1 MSDDVTGKDEAITA
15 QAIVM
20 AATSQAIVMAATYWD
35 AYKPPEQLLKA
46 AHAAPLAL
54 YTAIKY
60 LQSLPREDDLRVN
73 EYAMKAI
80 LLGRYPD
87 FVKLSAVSTYE
98 TDLAV
103 SGREDFLLIVAFRG
117 SEDETKSIPVTDPAE
132 LHSDLRD
139 VVAVDHDPPLRRG
152 WC

>member
-20 AATSQAIVMAATYWD
+20 AGTHWD

-87 FVKLSAVSTYE
+87 FVKQALASNSSPPDLVLFSDQEITLSAKFAQAES
-98 TDLAV
+98 
-103 SGREDFLLIVAFRG
+103 RE
-117 SEDETKSIPVTDPAE
+117 E
-132 LHSDLRD
+132 
-139 VVAVDHDPPLRRG
+139 RRP
-152 WC
+152 